1 MVKTMKTRN
10 NSAFA
15 GRLLRGAAIA
25 LLGAAPLAL
34 GVGCD
39 LKGQG
44 SQVSVYAVLRI
55 PQNTLVP
62 VLLSEDL
69 SSSTH
74 NTGDMWMGQLAKD
87 VMAEGRVVWTTGT
100 VVTGTVSDSHRGTL
114 SIRLEEVGKTAVN
127 GDTYTAHGSRTAVQS
142 AAQPAADN
150 KAAKG
155 AAIGAVSGAAL
166 GAVLGGKNKA
176 GAMAIGGVGG
186 GAIGYAV
193 GKSKGAPAPSDT
205 ATVVGPARMAANKL
219 VSFHL
224 LSDAEISVEQPAAN
238 R

>member
-1 MVKTMKTRN
+1 MKTRN
-10 NSAFA
+10 GSAFA
-15 GRLLRGAAIA
+15 GGLLRGAAVA

-39 LKGQG
+39 LKGEG
-44 SQVSVYAVLRI
+44 SQVSVYTALRV

-74 NTGDMWMGQLAKD
+74 STGDMWMGQLAKD
-87 VMAEGRVVWTTGT
+87 VMADGSVVWTAGT
-100 VVTGTVSDSHRGTL
+100 AVAGTVSDSRRGAL

-127 GDTYTAHGSRTAVQS
+127 GDTYTAHGSRTAAQS
-142 AAQPAADN
+142 AAPAAGN
-150 KAAKG
+150 QAAKG

-166 GAVLGGKNKA
+166 GAMLGGKHNRA

-193 GKSKGAPAPSDT
+193 GKSKGASAPSEA
-205 ATVVGPARMAANKL
+205 ATVVGPARMAANRL
-219 VSFHL
+219 VSFRL
-224 LSDAEISVEQPAAN
+224 LSDAEVSVEQPSAN